1 MIRLVSILLTALFIA
16 SCGGGGS
23 GPVSISVPN
32 PTNISVSTDV
42 VANSFLSAIVD
53 IAEDKQVD
61 INEAYSAFQWVEDNP
76 NFDPSTLANVN
87 IVIDGETMTLE
98 EGYYALK
105 GFKKRYYDG
114 KESLWSMA
122 ADQGQ
127 FDDESQ
133 EYIELEQIGAYDAEL
148 TSEEKLNLYKQQG
161 QDQKVI
167 TKKTV
172 EIISSSESVAQ
183 DPVILETVTQRTDTV
198 TNDSGSITTN
208 VYDVT
213 TTVTTV
219 TTITT
224 VTKTPVTTHTWSD
237 GTTTQT
243 EGTATQ
249 TSTSV
254 DESTQTV
261 TETLVSTST
270 EHVIVS
276 STTVDEITN
285 TTQTSDPVSQAVI
298 TTITETIQNDNGST
312 TINEYKVTT
321 TTTTV
326 TTTVTTTTTPVTTHT
341 WSDGTTTEARGE
353 SVITSSSNDDV
364 SQTVTQELISTSTNV
379 VVVSSDTTDTVEQ
392 FTAIT
397 ERTEVIENDNGSV
410 TTNIYQ
416 VTTITTTTTPVTTH
430 TWSDGTTT
438 QEQGES
444 TVTTSSSE
452 ELISTDTTVVLVS
465 TAQDSVVETATTV
478 SDPVITETTSTR
490 TETISNADGSTTTN
504 TYTTTVT
511 TITTTTTVTITT
523 TQRTTKTY
531 SDGTVVVELG
541 DPVVTAESTDA
552 VETATNEVLTASVTT
567 QPPTDYVTAEFEF
580 STGLGQINADAA
592 YERGWTGAGVTV
604 GLIDTGIDTE
614 HTDFDQDKVTTIDF
628 GYGTYDDHGH
638 GTHVAGIMAASK
650 NDEGVHGVAFDANI
664 VSLKLCG
671 SNGRC
676 PGYYFDE
683 AMLELSNN
691 GVDIANLSANIYT
704 QTYDEIV
711 GAGIFYLE
719 GQPSFDGVSDDT
731 LLNYKQAVDNG
742 MIIVNSA
749 GNRGRA
755 YPDKPSH
762 YATRVDENG
771 DLYLNGQWLIVGAV
785 GSNNEIV
792 SWSNR
797 AGHICSNLEYTDGV
811 ATGCNDEYRI
821 RDFFVVAPG
830 SGIYSTAV
838 TGGNMPMS
846 GTSQAAPYVTG
857 SLAILKQAWPQLQP
871 EQLVGLITSTATD
884 LGAEGV
890 DDVYGHGLVDLDAA
904 TQPQGDIVA
913 VQPSGNISQVSGGIV
928 GDSTLSGLDEI
939 ASLSNFVVMDS
950 YNRDYAMDM
959 NSSTNFELVERSLAF
974 SYQSYEGLQNMG
986 NFAMSNDGT
995 DIQYGDAINDTFD
1008 YTIGYMTQDQALFGS
1023 VFDGSLA
1030 IEKSSTQYI
1039 GIDAHKDFDNW
1050 YLLGSFTKG
1059 WSTVDAP
1066 NNSYLMDS
1074 KNIQSQSYYVGVGST
1089 TTNTAVEFR
1098 VGTQLHITH
1107 GGFKYHVPTE
1117 YDWISNTTNFTSG
1130 SADATTKDIPY
1141 VAELDYKHNFTDNLS
1156 MNSGA
1161 RYTTTRQDNIFSIQL
1176 GVQYEF

>member
-1 MIRLVSILLTALFIA
+1 MIRLVSILLTTLFIA

-23 GPVSISVPN
+23 GPVAISVPDT
-32 PTNISVSTDV
+32 TNISVSTNV

-61 INEAYSAFQWVEDNP
+61 INEAYEAFQWVEDNP
-76 NFDPSTLANVN
+76 NFDPSSLANVN

-105 GFKKRYYDG
+105 GFKQRYYDG

-127 FDDESQ
+127 FDDASQ

-148 TSEEKLNLYKQQG
+148 TNQEKLDLYKQQG

-167 TKKTV
+167 IKKTA
-172 EIISSSESVAQ
+172 SSTTTTETETS
-183 DPVILETVTQRTDTV
+183 DPVEESTVTQRTESIENDNGSTTV
-198 TNDSGSITTN
+198 NT
-208 VYDVT
+208 YDVT
-213 TTVTTV
+213 TTVATVTTTV
-219 TTITT
+219 TTTVTPITT
-224 VTKTPVTTHTWSD
+224 FTWSD
-237 GTTTQT
+237 GTTTQQQ
-243 EGTATQ
+243 GTATSTSTASQ
-249 TSTSV
+249 SQTQTVSEELVSSTTNVVLISTEQDSVIETSTSV
-254 DESTQTV
+254 
-261 TETLVSTST
+261 
-270 EHVIVS
+270 
-276 STTVDEITN
+276 
-285 TTQTSDPVSQAVI
+285 
-298 TTITETIQNDNGST
+298 G
-312 TINEYKVTT
+312 
-321 TTTTV
+321 
-326 TTTVTTTTTPVTTHT
+326 
-341 WSDGTTTEARGE
+341 
-353 SVITSSSNDDV
+353 
-364 SQTVTQELISTSTNV
+364 
-379 VVVSSDTTDTVEQ
+379 
-392 FTAIT
+392 
-397 ERTEVIENDNGSV
+397 
-410 TTNIYQ
+410 
-416 VTTITTTTTPVTTH
+416 
-430 TWSDGTTT
+430 
-438 QEQGES
+438 
-444 TVTTSSSE
+444 
-452 ELISTDTTVVLVS
+452 
-465 TAQDSVVETATTV
+465 
-478 SDPVITETTSTR
+478 DPVITETTSTR
-490 TETISNADGSTTTN
+490 TEVVSNQDGSTTTN

-511 TITTTTTVTITT
+511 TSTTTTTVTTT
-523 TQRTTKTY
+523 TTARTTKTY
-531 SDGTVVVELG
+531 SDGTVVIELG
-541 DPVVTAESTDA
+541 DPVITAESTNA
-552 VETATNEVLTASVTT
+552 VETTSNEVLTASVTT
-567 QPPTDYVTAEFEF
+567 EAPTDYVTAEFEF

-604 GLIDTGIDTE
+604 GLVDTGIDTE

-650 NDEGVHGVAFDANI
+650 NDEGVHGVAYDANI

-671 SNGRC
+671 SNGMC

-719 GQPSFDGVSDDT
+719 GQPSFDGVADDT

-749 GNRGRA
+749 GNRGRD

-785 GSNNEIV
+785 GSNNEIT
-792 SWSNR
+792 SWSNK

-811 ATGCNDEYRI
+811 ATGCNDEFRI

-871 EQLVGLITSTATD
+871 EQLVGLITSTALD
-884 LGAEGV
+884 LGDEGV

-913 VQPSGNISQVSGGIV
+913 VQPSGNISQVSGGIA
-928 GDSTLSGLDEI
+928 GDSTLSALDQI
-939 ASLSNFVVMDS
+939 ADLSSFVVMDS
-950 YNRDYAMDM
+950 YNRDYTLDM
-959 NSSTNFELVERSLAF
+959 NSSTNFELVERPLMF
-974 SYQSYEGLQNMG
+974 SYQSYEGLQNIG
-986 NFAMSNDGT
+986 NLAMSNDGT

-1008 YTIGYMTQDQALFGS
+1008 YTIGVMTQDQALFGS
-1023 VFDGSLA
+1023 VFEGSLA
-1030 IEKSSTQYI
+1030 IKSSTTQYI

-1059 WSTVDAP
+1059 WSTVDAS
-1066 NNSYLMDS
+1066 NNSYLQDS
-1074 KNIQSQSYYVGVGST
+1074 GNIQSQSYYVGVGSESV
-1089 TTNTAVEFR
+1089 NTAVEFR

-1107 GGFKYHVPTE
+1107 GGFKYNVPTE

-1130 SADATTKDIPY
+1130 NADATTQDIPY
-1141 VAELDYKHNFTDNLS
+1141 VAELDYKHNFTENVS

-1161 RYTTTRQDNIFSIQL
+1161 RYTTTRQDNIFSLQL
-1176 GVQYEF
+1176 GVTYEF

>member
-1 MIRLVSILLTALFIA
+1 MIRLVSILLTTLFIA

-23 GPVSISVPN
+23 GPVAISVPDT
-32 PTNISVSTDV
+32 TNISVSTNV

-61 INEAYSAFQWVEDNP
+61 INEAYEAFQWVEDNP
-76 NFDPSTLANVN
+76 NFDPSSLANVN

-105 GFKKRYYDG
+105 GFKQRYYDG

-127 FDDESQ
+127 FDDASQ

-161 QDQKVI
+161 QNQKVI
-167 TKKTV
+167 IKKTA
-172 EIISSSESVAQ
+172 SSTTTTETETS
-183 DPVILETVTQRTDTV
+183 DPVEESTVTQRTESIENDNGSTTV
-198 TNDSGSITTN
+198 NT
-208 VYDVT
+208 YDVT
-213 TTVTTV
+213 TTVATVTTTV
-219 TTITT
+219 TTTVTPITT
-224 VTKTPVTTHTWSD
+224 FTWSD
-237 GTTTQT
+237 GTTTQQQ
-243 EGTATQ
+243 GTATSTSTASQ
-249 TSTSV
+249 SQTQTVSEELVSSTTNVVLISTEQDSVIETSTSV
-254 DESTQTV
+254 
-261 TETLVSTST
+261 
-270 EHVIVS
+270 
-276 STTVDEITN
+276 
-285 TTQTSDPVSQAVI
+285 
-298 TTITETIQNDNGST
+298 G
-312 TINEYKVTT
+312 
-321 TTTTV
+321 
-326 TTTVTTTTTPVTTHT
+326 
-341 WSDGTTTEARGE
+341 
-353 SVITSSSNDDV
+353 
-364 SQTVTQELISTSTNV
+364 
-379 VVVSSDTTDTVEQ
+379 
-392 FTAIT
+392 
-397 ERTEVIENDNGSV
+397 
-410 TTNIYQ
+410 
-416 VTTITTTTTPVTTH
+416 
-430 TWSDGTTT
+430 
-438 QEQGES
+438 
-444 TVTTSSSE
+444 
-452 ELISTDTTVVLVS
+452 
-465 TAQDSVVETATTV
+465 
-478 SDPVITETTSTR
+478 DPVITETTSTR
-490 TETISNADGSTTTN
+490 TEVVSNQDGSTTTN

-511 TITTTTTVTITT
+511 TSTTTTTVTTT
-523 TQRTTKTY
+523 TTARTTKTY
-531 SDGTVVVELG
+531 SDGTVVIELG
-541 DPVVTAESTDA
+541 DPVITAESTNA
-552 VETATNEVLTASVTT
+552 VETTSNEVLTASVTT
-567 QPPTDYVTAEFEF
+567 EAPTDYVTAEFEF

-604 GLIDTGIDTE
+604 GLVDTGIDTE

-650 NDEGVHGVAFDANI
+650 NDEGVHGVAYDANI

-671 SNGRC
+671 SNGMC

-719 GQPSFDGVSDDT
+719 GQPSFDGVADDT

-749 GNRGRA
+749 GNRGRD

-785 GSNNEIV
+785 GSNNEIT
-792 SWSNR
+792 SWSNK

-811 ATGCNDEYRI
+811 ATGCNDEFRI

-871 EQLVGLITSTATD
+871 EQLVGLITSTALD
-884 LGAEGV
+884 LGDEGV

-913 VQPSGNISQVSGGIV
+913 VQPSGNISQVSGGIA
-928 GDSTLSGLDEI
+928 GDSTLSALDQI
-939 ASLSNFVVMDS
+939 ADLSSFVVMDS
-950 YNRDYAMDM
+950 YNRDYTLDM
-959 NSSTNFELVERSLAF
+959 NSSTNFELVERPLMF
-974 SYQSYEGLQNMG
+974 SYQSYEGLQNIG
-986 NFAMSNDGT
+986 NLAMSNDGT

-1008 YTIGYMTQDQALFGS
+1008 YTIGVMTQDQALFGS
-1023 VFDGSLA
+1023 VFEGSLA
-1030 IEKSSTQYI
+1030 IKSSTTQYI

-1059 WSTVDAP
+1059 WSTVDAS
-1066 NNSYLMDS
+1066 NNSYLQDS
-1074 KNIQSQSYYVGVGST
+1074 GNIQSQSYYVGVGSESV
-1089 TTNTAVEFR
+1089 NTAVEFR

-1107 GGFKYHVPTE
+1107 GGFKYNVPTE

-1130 SADATTKDIPY
+1130 NADATTQDIPY
-1141 VAELDYKHNFTDNLS
+1141 VAELDYKHNFTENVS

-1161 RYTTTRQDNIFSIQL
+1161 RYTTTRQDNIFSLQL
-1176 GVQYEF
+1176 GVTYEF

>member
-1 MIRLVSILLTALFIA
+1 MIRLVSILLTSLFIA

-23 GPVSISVPN
+23 GPVAISVPDT
-32 PTNISVSTDV
+32 TNISVSTNV
-42 VANSFLSAIVD
+42 VANSFVSAIVD

-61 INEAYSAFQWVEDNP
+61 IDEAYEAFQWVEDNP
-76 NFDPSTLANVN
+76 NFDPSSLANVN

-122 ADQGQ
+122 ANQGQ
-127 FDDESQ
+127 FDDASQ

-148 TSEEKLNLYKQQG
+148 TSQEKLDLYKQQG

-167 TKKTV
+167 IKKTA
-172 EIISSSESVAQ
+172 SSTTTTETETS
-183 DPVILETVTQRTDTV
+183 DPVEESTITQRTESIENDNGSTTV
-198 TNDSGSITTN
+198 NT
-208 VYDVT
+208 YDVT
-213 TTVTTV
+213 TTVATVTTTV
-219 TTITT
+219 TTTVTPITT
-224 VTKTPVTTHTWSD
+224 YTWSD
-237 GTTTQT
+237 GTTTQQQ
-243 EGTATQ
+243 GTAT
-249 TSTSV
+249 
-254 DESTQTV
+254 
-261 TETLVSTST
+261 STST
-270 EHVIVS
+270 A
-276 STTVDEITN
+276 
-285 TTQTSDPVSQAVI
+285 SQSQ
-298 TTITETIQNDNGST
+298 TET
-312 TINEYKVTT
+312 V
-321 TTTTV
+321 
-326 TTTVTTTTTPVTTHT
+326 
-341 WSDGTTTEARGE
+341 
-353 SVITSSSNDDV
+353 
-364 SQTVTQELISTSTNV
+364 
-379 VVVSSDTTDTVEQ
+379 
-392 FTAIT
+392 
-397 ERTEVIENDNGSV
+397 
-410 TTNIYQ
+410 
-416 VTTITTTTTPVTTH
+416 
-430 TWSDGTTT
+430 
-438 QEQGES
+438 
-444 TVTTSSSE
+444 SE
-452 ELISTDTTVVLVS
+452 ELVSSITNVVLVS
-465 TAQDSVVETATTV
+465 TEQDSVIETAT
-478 SDPVITETTSTR
+478 SIGDAVITESTSTR
-490 TETISNADGSTTTN
+490 TETVSNADGSTTTN

-511 TITTTTTVTITT
+511 TTTTTTTVTTT
-523 TQRTTKTY
+523 TTARTTKTY

-541 DPVVTAESTDA
+541 DPVITAESTDA
-552 VETATNEVLTASVTT
+552 VETTSNEVLTASVTT
-567 QPPTDYVTAEFEF
+567 EAPIDYVTAEFEF

-650 NDEGVHGVAFDANI
+650 NDVGVHGVAYDANI
-664 VSLKLCG
+664 VSLKLCD

-719 GQPSFDGVSDDT
+719 GQPSFDGVADDT

-785 GSNNEIV
+785 GSTNEII

-884 LGAEGV
+884 LGDEGV

-913 VQPSGNISQVSGGIV
+913 VQPSGNISQVSGGIA
-928 GDSTLSGLDEI
+928 GDSTLSSLDQI
-939 ASLSNFVVMDS
+939 SDLSSFIVMDS
-950 YNRDYAMDM
+950 YNRDYTLDM
-959 NSSTNFELVERSLAF
+959 NSSTNFELVERSLMF
-974 SYQSYEGLQNMG
+974 SYQSYEGLQNIG
-986 NFAMSNDGT
+986 NLAMSNDGT

-1008 YTIGYMTQDQALFGS
+1008 YTIGIMTQDQALFGS
-1023 VFDGSLA
+1023 VFEGSLA
-1030 IEKSSTQYI
+1030 ITSSTTQYI

-1059 WSTVDAP
+1059 WSTVDAS
-1066 NNSYLMDS
+1066 NNSYLQDS
-1074 KNIQSQSYYVGVGST
+1074 DNIQSQSYYVCVGSESV
-1089 TTNTAVEFR
+1089 NTAFEFR
-1098 VGTQLHITH
+1098 VGTQLHITN
-1107 GGFKYHVPTE
+1107 GGFKYNVPTQ
-1117 YDWISNTTNFTSG
+1117 YDWVSNTTNFTSG
-1130 SADATTKDIPY
+1130 VADATTQDIPY
-1141 VAELDYKHNFTDNLS
+1141 VAELDFKQNFTENLS
-1156 MNSGA
+1156 LNSGA
-1161 RYTTTRQDNIFSIQL
+1161 RYTTTRQDDIFSIQL
-1176 GVQYEF
+1176 GVSYEF

>member
-1 MIRLVSILLTALFIA
+1 MTRLVSILLTSLFIA
-16 SCGGGGS
+16 SCGGSGS
-23 GPVSISVPN
+23 GPVPISVPDT
-32 PTNISVSTDV
+32 TNISVSTNV

-53 IAEDKQVD
+53 IAQDKQID
-61 INEAYSAFQWVEDNP
+61 INEAYSAFQWVENNP
-76 NFDPSTLANVN
+76 NFDPSSLANVN

-105 GFKKRYYDG
+105 GFKQRYYDG

-122 ADQGQ
+122 VEQGQ
-127 FDDESQ
+127 FDDASQ
-133 EYIELEQIGAYDAEL
+133 EYLELEQIGAYDAEL
-148 TSEEKLNLYKQQG
+148 TSEEKLDLYKQQG

-167 TKKTV
+167 VKKST
-172 EIISSSESVAQ
+172 SSITSTDTQTS
-183 DPVILETVTQRTDTV
+183 DPVEESTVTQRTESIENDNGSTTV
-198 TNDSGSITTN
+198 N

-213 TTVTTV
+213 TTVATV
-219 TTITT
+219 
-224 VTKTPVTTHTWSD
+224 
-237 GTTTQT
+237 
-243 EGTATQ
+243 
-249 TSTSV
+249 
-254 DESTQTV
+254 
-261 TETLVSTST
+261 
-270 EHVIVS
+270 
-276 STTVDEITN
+276 
-285 TTQTSDPVSQAVI
+285 
-298 TTITETIQNDNGST
+298 
-312 TINEYKVTT
+312 
-321 TTTTV
+321 TTTV
-326 TTTVTTTTTPVTTHT
+326 TTTVTPITTFT
-341 WSDGTTTEARGE
+341 WSDGATTQQQGTAT
-353 SVITSSSNDDV
+353 STSSSTQ
-364 SQTVTQELISTSTNV
+364 SQTE
-379 VVVSSDTTDTVEQ
+379 TV
-392 FTAIT
+392 
-397 ERTEVIENDNGSV
+397 
-410 TTNIYQ
+410 
-416 VTTITTTTTPVTTH
+416 
-430 TWSDGTTT
+430 
-438 QEQGES
+438 
-444 TVTTSSSE
+444 SE
-452 ELISTDTTVVLVS
+452 ELVSSTTNVVLVS
-465 TAQDSVVETATTV
+465 TAQDSIVETETTV
-478 SDPVITETTSTR
+478 SDPVIIQTTSTR
-490 TETISNADGSTTTN
+490 TETVSNANGSTTTN

-511 TITTTTTVTITT
+511 TTTTTTTVTTT
-523 TQRTTKTY
+523 TTARTIKTY
-531 SDGTVVVELG
+531 SDGTVIVELD
-541 DPVVTAESTDA
+541 DPVITTGSTDA
-552 VETATNEVLTASVTT
+552 VETTSNEVLTASVTT
-567 QPPTDYVTAEFEF
+567 EPTTDYVTAEFEF

-650 NDEGVHGVAFDANI
+650 NDVGVHGVAYDTNI
-664 VSLKLCG
+664 VSLKLCD

-719 GQPSFDGVSDDT
+719 GQPSFDGVADDT

-785 GSNNEIV
+785 GSTNEIT

-797 AGHICSNLEYTDGV
+797 AGHICSNLESTDGV

-857 SLAILKQAWPQLQP
+857 SLAVLKQAWPQLQP
-871 EQLVGLITSTATD
+871 EQLVGLITSTALD
-884 LGAEGV
+884 LGDEGV

-913 VQPSGNISQVSGGIV
+913 VQPSGNISQVSGGIA
-928 GDSTLSGLDEI
+928 GDSTLNGLDEI

-950 YNRDYAMDM
+950 YNRDYTLDM
-959 NSSTNFELVERSLAF
+959 NSSTNFELVERSLMF
-974 SYQSYEGLQNMG
+974 SYQSYEGLQDIG
-986 NFAMSNDGT
+986 NLAMSNDGT

-1008 YTIGYMTQDQALFGS
+1008 YTIGVMTQDQALFGS
-1023 VFDGSLA
+1023 VFEGSLA
-1030 IEKSSTQYI
+1030 IESSTTQYI
-1039 GIDAHKDFDNW
+1039 GIDAHKDFNNW

-1059 WSTVDAP
+1059 WSTVDAS
-1066 NNSYLMDS
+1066 NNSYLQDS
-1074 KNIQSQSYYVGVGST
+1074 DNIQSQSYYVGVGSESV
-1089 TTNTAVEFR
+1089 NTAVEFR
-1098 VGTQLHITH
+1098 VGTQLHITN
-1107 GGFKYHVPTE
+1107 GGFKYNVPTQ
-1117 YDWISNTTNFTSG
+1117 YDWVSNTTHFTSG
-1130 SADATTKDIPY
+1130 VADATTQDIPY
-1141 VAELDYKHNFTDNLS
+1141 VAELDYKQNFTENVSL
-1156 MNSGA
+1156 NSGA
-1161 RYTTTRQDNIFSIQL
+1161 RYTTTRQDNIFSLQL
-1176 GVQYEF
+1176 GVTYEF

>member
-1 MIRLVSILLTALFIA
+1 MIRLVSILLTSLFIA

-23 GPVSISVPN
+23 GPVAISVPDT
-32 PTNISVSTDV
+32 TNISVSTNV
-42 VANSFLSAIVD
+42 VANSFVSAIVD

-61 INEAYSAFQWVEDNP
+61 IDEAYEAFQWVEDNP
-76 NFDPSTLANVN
+76 NFDPSSLANVN

-122 ADQGQ
+122 ANQGQ
-127 FDDESQ
+127 FDDASQ

-148 TSEEKLNLYKQQG
+148 TSQEKLDLYKQQG

-167 TKKTV
+167 IKKTA
-172 EIISSSESVAQ
+172 SSTTTTETETS
-183 DPVILETVTQRTDTV
+183 DPVEESTITQRTESIENDNGSTTV
-198 TNDSGSITTN
+198 NT
-208 VYDVT
+208 YDVT
-213 TTVTTV
+213 TTVATVTTTV
-219 TTITT
+219 TTTVTPITT
-224 VTKTPVTTHTWSD
+224 YTWSD
-237 GTTTQT
+237 GTTTQQQ
-243 EGTATQ
+243 GTAT
-249 TSTSV
+249 
-254 DESTQTV
+254 
-261 TETLVSTST
+261 STST
-270 EHVIVS
+270 A
-276 STTVDEITN
+276 
-285 TTQTSDPVSQAVI
+285 SQSQ
-298 TTITETIQNDNGST
+298 TET
-312 TINEYKVTT
+312 V
-321 TTTTV
+321 
-326 TTTVTTTTTPVTTHT
+326 
-341 WSDGTTTEARGE
+341 
-353 SVITSSSNDDV
+353 
-364 SQTVTQELISTSTNV
+364 
-379 VVVSSDTTDTVEQ
+379 
-392 FTAIT
+392 
-397 ERTEVIENDNGSV
+397 
-410 TTNIYQ
+410 
-416 VTTITTTTTPVTTH
+416 
-430 TWSDGTTT
+430 
-438 QEQGES
+438 
-444 TVTTSSSE
+444 SE
-452 ELISTDTTVVLVS
+452 ELVSSITNVVLVS
-465 TAQDSVVETATTV
+465 TEQDSVIETAT
-478 SDPVITETTSTR
+478 SIGDAVITESTSTR
-490 TETISNADGSTTTN
+490 TETVSNADGSTTTN

-511 TITTTTTVTITT
+511 TTTTTTTVTTT
-523 TQRTTKTY
+523 TTARTTKTY
-531 SDGTVVVELG
+531 SDGTVVIELG
-541 DPVVTAESTDA
+541 DPVITAESTDA
-552 VETATNEVLTASVTT
+552 VETTSNEVLTASVTT
-567 QPPTDYVTAEFEF
+567 EAPTDYVTAEFEF

-650 NDEGVHGVAFDANI
+650 NDVGVHGVAYDTNI
-664 VSLKLCG
+664 VSLKLCD

-719 GQPSFDGVSDDT
+719 GQPSFDGVADDT

-755 YPDKPSH
+755 YPDKPSQ

-771 DLYLNGQWLIVGAV
+771 DLYLNGLWLIVGAV
-785 GSNNEIV
+785 GSTNEIT

-797 AGHICSNLEYTDGV
+797 AGHICSNLESTDGV

-857 SLAILKQAWPQLQP
+857 SLAVLKQAWPQLQP
-871 EQLVGLITSTATD
+871 EQLVGLITSTALD
-884 LGAEGV
+884 LGDEGV

-913 VQPSGNISQVSGGIV
+913 VQPSGNISQVSGGIA
-928 GDSTLSGLDEI
+928 GDSTLNGLDEI

-950 YNRDYAMDM
+950 YNRDYTLDM
-959 NSSTNFELVERSLAF
+959 NSSTNFELVERSLMF
-974 SYQSYEGLQNMG
+974 SYQSYEGLQDIG
-986 NFAMSNDGT
+986 NLAMSNDGT

-1008 YTIGYMTQDQALFGS
+1008 YTIGVMTQDQALFGS
-1023 VFDGSLA
+1023 VFEGSLA
-1030 IEKSSTQYI
+1030 IESSTTQYI
-1039 GIDAHKDFDNW
+1039 GIDAHKDFNNW

-1059 WSTVDAP
+1059 WSTVDAS
-1066 NNSYLMDS
+1066 NNSYLQDS
-1074 KNIQSQSYYVGVGST
+1074 DNIQSQSYYVGVGSESV
-1089 TTNTAVEFR
+1089 NTAVEFR
-1098 VGTQLHITH
+1098 VGTQLHITN
-1107 GGFKYHVPTE
+1107 GGFKYNVPTQ
-1117 YDWISNTTNFTSG
+1117 YDWVSNTTHFTSG
-1130 SADATTKDIPY
+1130 VADATTQDIPY
-1141 VAELDYKHNFTDNLS
+1141 VAELDYKQNFTENVSL
-1156 MNSGA
+1156 NSGA
-1161 RYTTTRQDNIFSIQL
+1161 RYTTTRQDNIFSLQL
-1176 GVQYEF
+1176 GVTYEF